1 MHRIFAP
8 RRQHS
13 TGRTDRSTT
22 RRHPASW
29 VTASALICLTSL
41 AGAQSY
47 PTRPVRLVVPFPP
60 GGTIDMVGRLV
71 AQGLSDRLGQT
82 VVVDNR
88 AGAGGIVGAEVV
100 VKSSPDGHTLCLC
113 SAGAMISS
121 PLLATRLPYDSRKD
135 FAPVS
140 TLATVPYVLLVHPTA
155 GPTSVTALLAL
166 ARQKPGTLNFGSA
179 GTGSTSHLAGAQFV
193 AMAGID
199 VVHVPFKGSAP
210 AAAEVMGGRIN
221 FVFEAIGAG
230 TQYAR
235 SGRMRAI
242 GVSTPKRSPGLPDV
256 PTISEQ
262 GVSGYEMSTWH
273 SVCAPRG
280 TPQPVIDRL
289 NREVVAIMN
298 SPDVRDRFVA
308 AGTEPG
314 ASTPEQLRLRIE
326 QEFGRY
332 EKLLIQLGLL
342 KR

>member
-1 MHRIFAP
+1 
-8 RRQHS
+8 
-13 TGRTDRSTT
+13 
-22 RRHPASW
+22 
-29 VTASALICLTSL
+29 
-41 AGAQSY
+41 
-47 PTRPVRLVVPFPP
+47 
-60 GGTIDMVGRLV
+60 
-71 AQGLSDRLGQT
+71 
-82 VVVDNR
+82 
-88 AGAGGIVGAEVV
+88 
-100 VKSSPDGHTLCLC
+100 
-113 SAGAMISS
+113 
-121 PLLATRLPYDSRKD
+121 
-135 FAPVS
+135 
-140 TLATVPYVLLVHPTA
+140 
-155 GPTSVTALLAL
+155 
-166 ARQKPGTLNFGSA
+166 
-179 GTGSTSHLAGAQFV
+179 
-193 AMAGID
+193 
-199 VVHVPFKGSAP
+199 VPFKGSAP

-280 TPQPVIDRL
+280 TPQAVIDRL
-289 NREVVAIMN
+289 NREIVSIMN
-298 SPDVRDRFVA
+298 SSDVRDRFVA

>member
-1 MHRIFAP
+1 MDESGALQAQRTNRISDRCSAWREP
-8 RRQHS
+8 RRLLVAVILV
-13 TGRTDRSTT
+13 G
-22 RRHPASW
+22 
-29 VTASALICLTSL
+29 SASL
-41 AGAQSY
+41 AGAQNY
-47 PTRPVRLVVPFPP
+47 PSRPVRLVVPFPP

-88 AGAGGIVGAEVV
+88 AGAGGIVGGEVV
-100 VKSSPDGHTLCLC
+100 AKSSPDGHTLCLC

-121 PLLATRLPYDSRKD
+121 PLLAARMPYDARKD

-140 TLATVPYVLLVHPTA
+140 TLATVPYVLLVHPSS
-155 GPTSVTALLAL
+155 GPTSVTALLAM
-166 ARQKPGTLNFGSA
+166 ARQKPGTLNYGSA

-210 AAAEVMGGRIN
+210 AAAEVMSGRLN

-235 SGRMRAI
+235 TGRMRAI

-256 PTISEQ
+256 PTIAEQ

-273 SVCAPRG
+273 SICAPKG
-280 TPQPVIDRL
+280 TPAAVVERL

-298 SPDVRDRFVA
+298 APEVRERFVA

-314 ASTPEQLRLRIE
+314 PSTPEQLRNRIE
-326 QEFGRY
+326 QEFVRY

>member
-1 MHRIFAP
+1 M
-8 RRQHS
+8 
-13 TGRTDRSTT
+13 GRAGAAAALVCL
-22 RRHPASW
+22 ASI
-29 VTASALICLTSL
+29 AF
-41 AGAQSY
+41 AQSY

-71 AQGLSDRLGQT
+71 AQGLSERIGQS

-100 VKSSPDGHTLCLC
+100 AKASPDGHTLCLC

-121 PLLATRLPYDSRKD
+121 PLLATRQPYDARRD

-140 TLATVPYVLLVHPTA
+140 TLATVPYVLLVHPTS
-155 GPTSVTALLAL
+155 GPASVGALLAL
-166 ARQKPGTLNFGSA
+166 ARQKPRALNFGSA

-193 AMAGID
+193 SMAGIE

-210 AAAEVMGGRIN
+210 AAAEVMSSRLD

-235 SGRMRAI
+235 TGRLRAI

-256 PTISEQ
+256 PTIAEQ

-280 TPQPVIDRL
+280 TPRSVIERL
-289 NREVVAIMN
+289 NQEIVAIMN
-298 SPDVRDRFVA
+298 APEVRERFVV

-314 ASTPEQLRLRIE
+314 ASSPEALRLRIE
-326 QEFGRY
+326 SEYVRY
-332 EKLLIQLGLL
+332 EKLLRQLGLL
-342 KR
+342 ER